1 MKSASS
7 DQDPAEYRR
16 LLVEWFFSNSGN
28 ALRAMESDYLSK
40 VIPFRYQQQIL
51 QIGSLGWEREYYD
64 TDVRSDFVVVDRVA
78 VADESTG
85 RIVANCGEIPLESES
100 MDVVIVPHC
109 LEFESDQYG
118 VLVEAERILKP
129 EGRLILLLFN
139 PWSRTRF
146 VHYPD
151 GLRGIV
157 PWCGNFVSQHKLR
170 HWLGSM
176 DFDVSLVSYM
186 NFQEALSAARSAV
199 DGLFFF
205 ASVSY
210 GVRAVKRRYSVI
222 PLAPERGRVQGLIPA
237 NPLLPRSRLDG

>member
-1 MKSASS
+1 MKGASS
-7 DQDPAEYRR
+7 DQDPAECRR

-28 ALRAMESDYLSK
+28 ALRAMESNYLSK

-64 TDVRSDFVVVDRVA
+64 PDIRSDFVVVDRVA
-78 VADESTG
+78 AADESTG

-129 EGRLILLLFN
+129 EGRLILLLFS
-139 PWSRTRF
+139 PWSRKRF

-151 GLRGIV
+151 GFRGMV
-157 PWCGNFVSQHKLR
+157 PWCGNFVGQHKIS
-170 HWLGSM
+170 HWLELM

-186 NFQEALSAARSAV
+186 NFRGALSAARSVV

-222 PLAPERGRVQGLIPA
+222 PLLPERERVKGFIPA
-237 NPLLPRSRLDG
+237 SPLLPRSRLDG